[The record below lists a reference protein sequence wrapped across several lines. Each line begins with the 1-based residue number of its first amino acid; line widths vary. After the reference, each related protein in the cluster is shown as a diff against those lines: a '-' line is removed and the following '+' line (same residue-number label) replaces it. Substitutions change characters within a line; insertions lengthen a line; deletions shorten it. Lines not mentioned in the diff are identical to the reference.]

1 MIITSRFVI
10 VVSVFLLFLLSLSA
24 PLQAQIQTESS
35 ASQTARDFARSV
47 ARSCLRGWESQ
58 QCLEALSGSALV
70 LTANYAAALEKAK
83 KTTYT
88 EQLKNHCAASTAAME
103 GHYPAE
109 AMNSAFTECANTIY
123 DISEASGI
131 PPDLSHYQILVGG
144 VLCLS
149 GQPQCASIEQG
160 LRQRK

>member
-83 KTTYT
+83 RR
-88 EQLKNHCAASTAAME
+88 L
-103 GHYPAE
+103 
-109 AMNSAFTECANTIY
+109 
-123 DISEASGI
+123 I
-131 PPDLSHYQILVGG
+131 PSN
-144 VLCLS
+144 
-149 GQPQCASIEQG
+149 
-160 LRQRK
+160 